1 MRSLTIEAVSADSA
15 QGFRS
20 ALSEFE
26 TELVETEDG
35 RYLVKVA
42 LTGSDR
48 AIVLVLHALEDYLT
62 RRGDGPAKL
71 RLEGTEYTMRPR
83 PE

>member
-1 MRSLTIEAVSADSA
+1 MRSLTIEAMTAESA

-26 TELVETEDG
+26 TELTETNDG

-42 LTGSDR
+42 LTRSDR

-62 RRGDGPAKL
+62 HRVGGPAKL
-71 RLEGTEYTMRPR
+71 RLEGNEYTMRPR